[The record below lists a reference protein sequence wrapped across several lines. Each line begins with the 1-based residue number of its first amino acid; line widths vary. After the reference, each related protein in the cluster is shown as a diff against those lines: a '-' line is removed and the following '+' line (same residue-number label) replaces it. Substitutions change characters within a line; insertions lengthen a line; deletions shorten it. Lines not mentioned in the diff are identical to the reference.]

1 MSVAAPA
8 PRSANVTPTGR
19 DEAAATS
26 PAAMSGTT
34 AMTPETAVETV
45 LSVDGAALSVVPGV
59 ASPVAAGGNVERAEL
74 LGGTTDG
81 PPVVVLLH
89 GAGSGTQTPVLR
101 RLAERLGARGVTV
114 ARLEMPYRV
123 AGRRA
128 PDRAPRLDA
137 VLTAAVDALGRPPR
151 LALAG
156 ASMGSRVAVRTAGQ
170 VGARAVV
177 ALGFPLFPPGDRP
190 SRADELSGAG
200 VPVLVLQ
207 GERDSFGRPAPD
219 AARDIQVVVIAGA
232 DHSFKVRVRD
242 ARTVEEVVDE
252 AAGLA
257 GDWLVR
263 RLDAGPGDG
272 PA

>member
-1 MSVAAPA
+1 MSVPAPA
-8 PRSANVTPTGR
+8 PRSAHVTPTGPG
-19 DEAAATS
+19 EAAVTS
-26 PAAMSGTT
+26 PAATSGTT
-34 AMTPETAVETV
+34 AMTLQTAVETV

-59 ASPVAAGGNVERAEL
+59 ASPVAAGRNVDVAERPFR
-74 LGGTTDG
+74 TTDG

-101 RLAERLGARGVTV
+101 RLAELLGASGVTV

-156 ASMGSRVAVRTAGQ
+156 ASMGSRVAVRTARQ
-170 VGARAVV
+170 VGARGVV
-177 ALGFPLFPPGDRP
+177 ALGFPMHPPGDRP

-207 GERDSFGRPAPD
+207 GERDSFGRPEPD
-219 AARDIQVVVIAGA
+219 AARQIQVVVIAGA

-242 ARTVEEVVDE
+242 ARSVEEVVDE

-257 GDWLVR
+257 ARWLAV
-263 RLDAGPGDG
+263 RLDANPGAG
-272 PA
+272 RL